1 MPKKIYVGNLDY
13 KVTEEDLREV
23 FEKIGEAQSVK
34 IVTDVVT
41 GRSKGFGFV
50 EMSSNE
56 DAEKAISTLNGT
68 TLMGRPLTVNE
79 ARPQQPRGARG
90 FWDRQGKSGSRGSGP
105 GNWR

>member
-1 MPKKIYVGNLDY
+1 MSKKIYVGNLDY
-13 KVTEEDLREV
+13 KVTEEELREI
-23 FEKIGEAQSVK
+23 FEKIGETQSVK
-34 IVTDVVT
+34 IITDVVT

-68 TLMGRPLTVNE
+68 TLLGRPLTVNE

-90 FWDRQGKSGSRGSGP
+90 FGDRQGKSSRRGSGP

>member
-90 FWDRQGKSGSRGSGP
+90 FGDRQGKSGRRGSGP